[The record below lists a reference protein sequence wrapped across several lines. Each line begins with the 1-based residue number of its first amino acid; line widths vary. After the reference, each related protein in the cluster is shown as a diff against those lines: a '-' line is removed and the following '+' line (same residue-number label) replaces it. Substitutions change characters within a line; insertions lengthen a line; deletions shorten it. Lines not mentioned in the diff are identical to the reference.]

1 VSWELGAGL
10 EGRGALVTGACGA
23 IGRHVA
29 AALAAAGA
37 HVVAVDLDEAAVR
50 AVVAGLERPERHH
63 ALSADLRDLDAIERL
78 VERAVAAAGRLDVLA
93 HVAGVIRRVAE
104 LDEVSAADW
113 ELQEQVNL
121 RATFFLGRACAR
133 AMRARGEGGAIVNF
147 TSQGWQSGG
156 YGGSAVYA
164 AMKGG
169 VVSLSRGMARTYA
182 ADGIRVNCVAPGMVD
197 SPMLRNGLRDE
208 QVDGFVE
215 RIPLGRFA
223 RPEELAGAVV
233 FLASRHASYVTGAT
247 LDVSGGL
254 MMH

>member
-1 VSWELGAGL
+1 MSWDLGAGL

-37 HVVAVDLDEAAVR
+37 RVVAVDLDEAAVR
-50 AVVAGLERPERHH
+50 AVVAGLDQPERHH
-63 ALSADLRDLDAIERL
+63 ALSADLRDLDAIDAL
-78 VERAVAAAGRLDVLA
+78 VERAVGRVGRLDVLA

-104 LDEVSAADW
+104 LEEVTPADW

-133 AMRARGEGGAIVNF
+133 AMRAHGEGGAIVNF

-182 ADGIRVNCVAPGMVD
+182 ADRIRVNCVAPGMVD
-197 SPMLRNGLRDE
+197 SPMLRNGLREE

-215 RIPLGRFA
+215 KIPLARFA
-223 RPEELAGAVV
+223 QPKELAGAVV

-254 MMH
+254 LMH